1 MLSLTWKSK
10 VIPLRKKKKKKK
22 PLFRG
27 NNSNA
32 NAKHNSACSV
42 NIIRVMKA

>member
-1 MLSLTWKSK
+1 MEKK
-10 VIPLRKKKKKKK
+10 VIPLRKKKKT
-22 PLFRG
+22 LFRG

>member
-10 VIPLRKKKKKKK
+10 VIPLRKKKKKKT
-22 PLFRG
+22 LFRG